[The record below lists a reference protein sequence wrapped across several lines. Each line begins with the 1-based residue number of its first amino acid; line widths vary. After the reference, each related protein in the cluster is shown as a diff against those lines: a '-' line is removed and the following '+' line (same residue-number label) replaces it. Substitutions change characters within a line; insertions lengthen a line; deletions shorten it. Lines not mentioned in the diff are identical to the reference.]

1 MELGSSQKLLQTV
14 GRDAWQEQPEATE
27 NRAAHP
33 HLLPLPGSVP
43 VTSSS
48 PVHPLLN
55 AHETDAHGAKWA
67 KRVSLPA
74 PYPPWY
80 LSSSQQDLSMSYL
93 DKSLQGLP
101 PACPIKAPLS
111 ASTHQTKSDFPGAL
125 SGCRLL
131 PTPTPAPHV
140 TLHSPVLP
148 GTHAG
153 PPQAS
158 LRQPECASSHGNLSL
173 PGRLLFILKTSF
185 KGRPETFSYFTR

>member
-1 MELGSSQKLLQTV
+1 MSS
-14 GRDAWQEQPEATE
+14 
-27 NRAAHP
+27 
-33 HLLPLPGSVP
+33 
-43 VTSSS
+43 
-48 PVHPLLN
+48 
-55 AHETDAHGAKWA
+55 
-67 KRVSLPA
+67 
-74 PYPPWY
+74 
-80 LSSSQQDLSMSYL
+80 L

-101 PACPIKAPLS
+101 PACTIKAPLP

-131 PTPTPAPHV
+131 PTPTPAPRV

-158 LRQPECASSHGNLSL
+158 LCQPECASGHGNLSL